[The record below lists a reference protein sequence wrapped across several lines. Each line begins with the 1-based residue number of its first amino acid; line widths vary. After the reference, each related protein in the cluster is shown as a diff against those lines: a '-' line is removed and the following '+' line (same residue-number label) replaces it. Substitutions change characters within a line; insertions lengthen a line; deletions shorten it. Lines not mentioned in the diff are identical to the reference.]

1 MWRCHQKY
9 GDKVRYAPNRLNV
22 NTVSALR
29 SIYAEGKPYTKSKNY
44 TALLHQ
50 AANSLTVLDRKDHG
64 RRRRVIQAG
73 LADSTVRDF
82 YPDMFAII
90 NRFCDRLLQTAE
102 EEASDNSTCGNLGQ
116 SDWTN
121 PRNMADWCNW
131 LTFDLM
137 FSFIFTDKYNM
148 LERQQY
154 RYIPKVIEASNIR
167 VSALLQAPILKMFRV
182 DKLLFPRA
190 IAARN
195 IFLRFVGKLLRDTSR
210 ADSSQRT
217 NLFQMLRHTQDP
229 VTGRGFTPEEMVAES
244 VTLVVAGGDTSATAV
259 SAVFFYLSRN
269 PAAYSRA
276 RAEVRAAFTSVQDI
290 IEGTTAAGSLQKLN
304 SCRYLRACIDEA
316 MRMSPSVGQSLAREV
331 PAGGAVVDGDLI
343 PPGCDVGVPIYSIQH
358 NEKYFPDPFDF
369 NPERWLVDRVN
380 TPPHVQE
387 QLADQHTAHNPFSL
401 GPRSCMGKGVAL
413 VEMMATFAVVLYRL
427 EFKMASDDKSG
438 GRPGAGLGRHR
449 SNEFQLRDHIT
460 SARDGPVLRFRA
472 SA

>member
-1 MWRCHQKY
+1 M
-9 GDKVRYAPNRLNV
+9 
-22 NTVSALR
+22 
-29 SIYAEGKPYTKSKNY
+29 
-44 TALLHQ
+44 LHQ

-73 LADSTVRDF
+73 LADSTVRAF

-102 EEASDNSTCGNLGQ
+102 EKASDNSTYGNLGK
-116 SDWTN
+116 SEWTK
-121 PRNMADWCNW
+121 PRNMAEWSNW

-167 VSALLQAPILKMFRV
+167 VSAILQAPILKKMFRM
-182 DKLLFPRA
+182 DKVLFPRA

-195 IFLRFVGKLLRDTSR
+195 IFLRFVGKLLRDTNR

-217 NLFQMLRHTQDP
+217 NLFHMLRHTQDP

-259 SAVFFYLSRN
+259 ASVFFYLSRN

-290 IEGTTAAGSLQKLN
+290 VESTTTAGSLQKLN
-304 SCRYLRACIDEA
+304 SCPYLRACIDEA
-316 MRMSPSVGQSLAREV
+316 MRMSPSVGQSLSREV
-331 PAGGAVVDGDLI
+331 PAGGAIVDGDLI

-358 NEKYFPDPFDF
+358 NAKYFQDPFDF

-380 TPPHVQE
+380 ATPQAKE
-387 QLADQHTAHNPFSL
+387 QLADQQTAHNPFSL
-401 GPRSCMGKGVAL
+401 GPRSCMGKGFAL
-413 VEMMATFAVVLYRL
+413 VQMMATFAVVLYRL

-438 GRPGAGLGRHR
+438 GRPGLGLGRHR
-449 SNEFQLRDHIT
+449 SDEFQLRDHIT
-460 SARDGPVLRFRA
+460 SARDGPILRFRA
-472 SA
+472 SV

>member
-1 MWRCHQKY
+1 M
-9 GDKVRYAPNRLNV
+9 V
-22 NTVSALR
+22 
-29 SIYAEGKPYTKSKNY
+29 
-44 TALLHQ
+44 HQ

-64 RRRRVIQAG
+64 RRRRVIQVG
-73 LADSTVRDF
+73 LADSTVRAF

-90 NRFCDRLLQTAE
+90 NRFCDRLLQTTE
-102 EEASDNSTCGNLGQ
+102 EQASNNGTYGNPGK

-131 LTFDLM
+131 LTFDFM

-154 RYIPKVIEASNIR
+154 RYIPKVIEVSNIR
-167 VSALLQAPILKMFRV
+167 VSAILQAPILKMFRV

-210 ADSSQRT
+210 ADNSKRT
-217 NLFQMLRHTQDP
+217 SLFQMLRHTRDP

-244 VTLVVAGGDTSATAV
+244 VTLVVAGGDTSATATA
-259 SAVFFYLSRN
+259 AVFFYLSRN

-290 IEGTTAAGSLQKLN
+290 IESTTAAGSLQKLN

-316 MRMSPSVGQSLAREV
+316 MRMSPSVGQSLSREV

-343 PPGCDVGVPIYSIQH
+343 PAGCDVGVPIYSIQH

-369 NPERWLVDRVN
+369 NPERWLVDRADA
-380 TPPHVQE
+380 PPDVQKE
-387 QLADQHTAHNPFSL
+387 LADQHAAHNPFSL

-413 VEMMATFAVVLYRL
+413 VQLMATFAVVLYRL
-427 EFKMASDDKSG
+427 EFKMAPEDKSG
-438 GRPGAGLGRHR
+438 GRPGVGLGRHR

-460 SARDGPVLRFRA
+460 SARDGPILRFRA
-472 SA
+472 AA